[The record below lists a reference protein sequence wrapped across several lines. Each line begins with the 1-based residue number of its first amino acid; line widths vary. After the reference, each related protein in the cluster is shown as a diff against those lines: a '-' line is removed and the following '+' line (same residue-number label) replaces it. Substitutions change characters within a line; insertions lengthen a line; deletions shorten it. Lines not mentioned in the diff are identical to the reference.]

1 MESTKSCTQCTQIE
15 SKIRNFIFGTD
26 GLLVLRQKDDFKN
39 LAEYQKLKIKIAE
52 YIWRYAEVLFPKG
65 IRDAK
70 FNSVYQVQD
79 AGIEINEFALYF
91 VEKKNFDDFTDQNGI
106 FTYIKKSLNQRIVKA
121 GREEI
126 KNKKRQGIRLSKNK
140 TDENIDRE
148 FSKLLKICKTEGKNI
163 SDEKTIEYLSVLT
176 GKTFDEINELVKT
189 HRFFVSGEFQTL
201 ENGEEISVFDT
212 ELESPNKEYDSTRE
226 EKYKTYFD
234 EIQKKFDDTNSQPKQ
249 NGYLQ
254 SLLTREILYK
264 LQKIE
269 TSRVLIADLLENYS
283 FVDKTLLEN
292 WKNEE
297 SLPSQKEIAESKGKN
312 PTTASRL
319 LKKLSC

>member
-1 MESTKSCTQCTQIE
+1 MESTKSRTQIE

-91 VEKKNFDDFTDQNGI
+91 VEKMNFDDFTDQNGI
-106 FTYIKKSLNQRIVKA
+106 FTYIKKSLNQRIIKS

-126 KNKKRQGIRLSKNK
+126 KNKKRQGIRISENK
-140 TDENIDRE
+140 SDENADRL
-148 FSKLLKICKTEGKNI
+148 FSELLKICRNEGKNLN
-163 SDEKTIEYLSVLT
+163 DEKTIKWLSLQT
-176 GKTFDEINELVKT
+176 GESEEKIKYIIQSHTFKTESEWRKDS
-189 HRFFVSGEFQTL
+189 SGEEF
-201 ENGEEISVFDT
+201 SVFDT
-212 ELESPNKEYDSTRE
+212 NLESPNKEYDSTRE

-234 EIQKKFDDTNSQPKQ
+234 EIQKKFDGTNSQPKQ

-297 SLPSQKEIAESKGKN
+297 SLPSQKEIAELKGKN